1 MYKEVQPQPDLGNRD
16 DDIRRLH
23 AMGYSQVLSRRLG
36 GFSNFAL
43 SLSIICIL
51 AGGVTSFH
59 LGLCSVGGASIGLG
73 WPLVG
78 LVAMAVAATMGQLAS
93 TFPTAGGLYH
103 WAAILGGRGWGWA
116 TAWFNLAGLIT
127 VLAAINVGTYRF
139 ALIGLFPTTLSP
151 DLDFMAQVL
160 GVGFI
165 TLTQAAINHVGIGL
179 TARLTDFSGYWILL
193 VAAVLT
199 ACLLAFAPG
208 LEPSRLVT
216 FDNFSG
222 TAGGDVWPATDAL
235 AFLFALGALLPAY
248 TITGFDASAHAAE
261 ETICAAESV
270 PQAIVRSVLVST
282 MAGWILLC
290 VVVVV
295 APSLSAAAAQGEGA
309 FLSIMNSVLPRHLVV
324 VLISAIVLAQYLCGL
339 ATVTS
344 ASRMAF
350 AFARDGGLP
359 FAQAVCWVC
368 PKRRSPA
375 VAIWIVAA
383 TSILFTIHTP
393 VYATITAVCT
403 IFLYISYVLP
413 TALGIWAYRRT
424 WTVMGPWDLGR
435 WYRPLAILSVIGC
448 ILLIAV
454 GMQPPNQRSIGVVG
468 GVALVL
474 TAAWFGIAR
483 RHFPGPPQTA
493 LDEARRAR

>member
-1 MYKEVQPQPDLGNRD
+1 MHEETNTPAGVLTPD
-16 DDIRRLH
+16 DDEGRLH
-23 AMGYSQVLSRRLG
+23 ALGYGQELARRLG

-78 LVAMAVAATMGQLAS
+78 LFALAVAATMGQLAS

-139 ALIGLFPTTLSP
+139 ALGGLVPIGLPPHL
-151 DLDFMAQVL
+151 DLMAQAL
-160 GVGFI
+160 GVGLI
-165 TLTQAAINHVGIGL
+165 TFSQAVINHMGIGI

-193 VAAVLT
+193 VAAALT

-208 LEPSRLVT
+208 LDPSRLVT
-216 FDNFSG
+216 FENFSG
-222 TAGGDVWPATDAL
+222 TTGGGVWPATGSLAL
-235 AFLFALGALLPAY
+235 LFALGALLPAY

-261 ETICAAESV
+261 ETKSAAESV
-270 PQAIVRSVLVST
+270 PRGIVRSVLVSGV
-282 MAGWILLC
+282 AGWILLC
-290 VVVVV
+290 VVVLA
-295 APSLSAAAAQGEGA
+295 APSLPAAAARGEGA
-309 FLSIMNSVLPRHLVV
+309 FLAIMNGVLPRPLVFALVV
-324 VLISAIVLAQYLCGL
+324 AIVLAQYLCGL

-344 ASRMAF
+344 ASRMAY

-359 FAQAVCWVC
+359 FSHAVRWVC

-375 VAIWIVAA
+375 VAIWMVAVA
-383 TSILFTIHTP
+383 SLLFTIHTP

-403 IFLYISYVLP
+403 IFLYLSYVVP
-413 TALGIWAYRRT
+413 TALGAWAYGRT
-424 WTVMGPWDLGR
+424 WTAMGPWDLGR
-435 WYRPLAILSVIGC
+435 LYRPLAVLSVVGC
-448 ILLIAV
+448 VILIIV
-454 GMQPPNQRSIGVVG
+454 GMQPPNERSIWVVG
-468 GVALVL
+468 GTALVL
-474 TAAWFGIAR
+474 AAAWFGIAR
-483 RHFPGPPQTA
+483 HRFPGPPQAA
-493 LDEARRAR
+493 LDELRSGV

>member
-1 MYKEVQPQPDLGNRD
+1 MSEEAKPPHGIGKCDKDEG
-16 DDIRRLH
+16 RLH
-23 AMGYSQVLSRRLG
+23 ALGYGQELARRLG

-78 LVAMAVAATMGQLAS
+78 LFSLAVAATMGQLAS

-103 WAAILGGRGWGWA
+103 WAAILGGRGWGWV

-139 ALIGLFPTTLSP
+139 ALGGLVPIVLP
-151 DLDFMAQVL
+151 ANLDFLAQAL
-160 GVGFI
+160 GVGLI
-165 TLTQAAINHVGIGL
+165 TFSQAVINHMGIGI

-208 LEPSRLVT
+208 LDPSRLVT
-216 FDNFSG
+216 FENYSG
-222 TAGGDVWPATDAL
+222 TAGGGVWPATESL
-235 AFLFALGALLPAY
+235 VLLFALGALLPAY

-261 ETICAAESV
+261 ETISAAESV
-270 PQAIVRSVLVST
+270 PRGIVRSVLVSGV
-282 MAGWILLC
+282 AGWILLC
-290 VVVVV
+290 VVVLA
-295 APSLSAAAAQGEGA
+295 APSLPAAAAQGEEA
-309 FLSIMNSVLPRHLVV
+309 FLAIMNGVLPRPLVFALV
-324 VLISAIVLAQYLCGL
+324 AAIVLAQYLCGL

-359 FAQAVCWVC
+359 FSHAVRWVC

-375 VAIWIVAA
+375 VAIWLVAA
-383 TSILFTIHTP
+383 ASTLFTIHTP

-403 IFLYISYVLP
+403 IFLYISYVVP
-413 TALGIWAYRRT
+413 TALGAWAYGRT
-424 WTVMGPWDLGR
+424 WTAMGPWDLGR
-435 WYRPLAILSVIGC
+435 WYRPLALLSVAGSAV
-448 ILLIAV
+448 LIAI
-454 GMQPPNQRSIGVVG
+454 GMQPPNERSIGVVG
-468 GVALVL
+468 VATVVL
-474 TAAWFGIAR
+474 TAAWFGVAR
-483 RHFPGPPQTA
+483 HRFPGPPQAA
-493 LDEARRAR
+493 LDEARQRA